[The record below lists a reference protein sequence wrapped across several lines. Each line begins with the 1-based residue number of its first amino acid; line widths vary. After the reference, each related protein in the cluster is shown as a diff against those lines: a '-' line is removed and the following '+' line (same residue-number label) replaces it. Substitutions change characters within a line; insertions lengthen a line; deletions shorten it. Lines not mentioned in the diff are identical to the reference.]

1 MKKTDDR
8 YFYLAFSLIEGI
20 GPVRFKL
27 LLDYFGSVQKAW
39 EASKTE
45 LEKIGLHQKIVE
57 QIVEKQ
63 KTFRFDTY
71 ITDLAKK
78 EISFLTIVDHDY
90 PELLKQISDPPFVLF
105 VKGKLVKEDI
115 LAVGIVGTRYPSSY
129 GREVTERVSSDLA
142 VSGITIVSG
151 MARGVDSVAHRSA
164 LEVGGRTI
172 AVLGCGIDIIYPPEN
187 RQLYYDIAK
196 NGAVVSEFPAGM
208 MVTRG
213 LFPARNRIIS
223 GLSRGIIVT
232 EGAKD
237 SGSLITAGD
246 AAKQGRDVF
255 AVPGAITNP
264 LSAAPLSLMKDGA
277 KIITSAKDVL
287 DELGIIYGTLK
298 NHDPALTKATAG
310 EPVRKSFRA
319 ESPLEEAIFSILAGG
334 GLHIDKLI
342 RQLKNKPEEV
352 LPTITLM
359 EMQGKIKNV
368 GNMTYALNI

>member
-1 MKKTDDR
+1 MDR
-8 YFYLAFSLIEGI
+8 EERLFYLAFSLIDGI

-27 LLDYFGSVQKAW
+27 LLEYFGSAKKAW
-39 EASKTE
+39 KAQKSEF
-45 LEKIGLHQKIVE
+45 EKIGLNQKIID
-57 QIVEKQ
+57 QILIKRKV
-63 KTFRFDTY
+63 FDPQAY
-71 ITDLAKK
+71 LLDLAKK
-78 EISFLTIVDHDY
+78 EISFIIITDSDY
-90 PELLKQISDPPFVLF
+90 PRLLKEISDPPFVLF
-105 VKGKLVKEDI
+105 IKGKILKEDELSI
-115 LAVGIVGTRYPSSY
+115 GVVGTRYPTVY
-129 GREVTERVSSDLA
+129 GREVTERIASDLA
-142 VSGITIVSG
+142 ISGVTIVSG

-187 RQLYYDIAK
+187 KQLYFDIGQ
-196 NGAVVSEFPAGM
+196 NGAVISEFPPGM
-208 MVTRG
+208 LVTRG

-237 SGSLITAGD
+237 SGSLITARD

-277 KIITSAKDVL
+277 KIITCAKDVL
-287 DELGIIYGTLK
+287 DELGITYGTL
-298 NHDPALTKATAG
+298 NPSSAKASEG
-310 EPVRKSFRA
+310 KSPNRRRFKA
-319 ESPLEEAIFSILAGG
+319 ESPLEEAIFSILVSG
-334 GLHIDKLI
+334 GLHIDRLV
-342 RQLKNKPEEV
+342 RQLGKKPEEV

-359 EMQGKIKNV
+359 EIQGKVKNI